1 MKKFLRVFFTISL
14 SILLLLSVAFLVVFI
29 TPPKI
34 EFSSKNLI
42 NPSDFTSF
50 YDDNNSL
57 MITLNEANK
66 KVEKEEYNDLIKHA
80 FISIEDKNFYK
91 HNGLDYKRMLKAALV
106 NLKNFSFK
114 QGASTIS
121 QQLIKNTHLSN
132 EKTLSRKINEIKL
145 TRILEKN
152 YSKDEIITMYLN
164 TIYFGENTF
173 GLSSAAYNYFGKS
186 PNDLSLQEVATLAGI
201 IASPREFSP
210 RKHPNVSEKRRNLVI
225 QKMYEQGYV
234 SKKELDLAINTHIQT
249 VNDLPSEMSP
259 YLNACLDEIA
269 EKTDLSPYNLKHCN
283 VLTYYNSSLQK
294 EISSHETEY
303 DYQAIMIDNET
314 CGITAYYS
322 TVGEIK
328 REIAS
333 CGKPLYVYAP
343 AIEENYI
350 GEYTKIKD
358 EPVNYNGYSP
368 KNYDNKYHGIV
379 SVKEAVSKSL
389 NIPAVKILDIIGTK
403 KAKQYAKMLGI
414 DISNDGLSIA
424 LGNLGNGVKLK
435 DLTCAYTTFANFGIH
450 KSPRFIKKIT
460 TRDGKTVYSED
471 KSANKVFSQSTS
483 SIITNLLT
491 YTSKKG
497 TAKKLSY
504 LPFQV
509 ACKTGTSGTENGNYD
524 CYSVGYTS
532 KVTAG
537 VWIGNENYSPMPL
550 GVTGSGTP
558 TYLLGKHLEFVNN
571 HIAQPDF
578 KLLGIK
584 QVAIDKISYETDGA
598 VLIADENAPSRYT
611 LTINVKDETEL
622 NEKSDRF
629 STSSNCSISAEFSD
643 CKVVFTVN
651 LPNYVDYELYRSG
664 KIKDERIYCGRENYA
679 DELTESGT
687 YDYYAVYVIHGIKI
701 VRTEREKIIGIKFDL
716 KKSEIPKEWW
726 RN

>member
-1 MKKFLRVFFTISL
+1 MKKFLRVFLTISL
-14 SILLLLSVAFLVVFI
+14 SILLLLSVAILVIFI

-57 MITLNEANK
+57 MITLNGANK
-66 KVEKEEYNDLIKHA
+66 KVENEEYNDLIKHA

-91 HNGLDYKRMLKAALV
+91 HNGLDYKRMLKAGLV
-106 NLKNFSFK
+106 NLKSFSFK

-152 YSKDEIITMYLN
+152 YSKDEILTMYLN

-173 GLSSAAYNYFGKS
+173 GLSSAAYNYFGKR
-186 PNDLSLQEVATLAGI
+186 PNDLSLQEVATLAGV

-210 RKHPNVSEKRRNLVI
+210 RKNPAVSEKRRNLVI

-234 SKKELDLAINTHIQT
+234 SKKELDLAISTPIKT
-249 VNDLPSEMSP
+249 VNGLSSEMSP

-269 EKTDLSPYNLKHCN
+269 EKTDLSPYTLKHCN
-283 VLTYYNSSLQK
+283 VLTYYNSLLQK
-294 EISSHETEY
+294 EISSFETEY
-303 DYQAIMIDNET
+303 DYQTIMIDNET

-322 TVGEIK
+322 TVGEIE

-350 GEYTKIKD
+350 GEYTKIED
-358 EPVNYNGYSP
+358 EPVNYNGYCP
-368 KNYDNKYHGIV
+368 KNYDNKYHGAV

-389 NIPAVKILDIIGTK
+389 NIPAVKVLDAIGTK
-403 KAKQYAKMLGI
+403 KAKRYAKKLGI
-414 DISNDGLSIA
+414 NISNDGLSIA
-424 LGNLGNGVKLK
+424 LGNVGNGVKLK
-435 DLTCAYTTFANFGIH
+435 DLASAYTTFANFGIY

-460 TRDGKTVYSED
+460 TRDGKTVYNED

-483 SIITNLLT
+483 SIITDLLT

-497 TAKKLSY
+497 TSKKLSY

-509 ACKTGTSGTENGNYD
+509 ACKTGTSGTEQGNYD
-524 CYSVGYTS
+524 CYSIGYTS

-537 VWIGNENYSPMPL
+537 VWIGNGDYSPMPIC
-550 GVTGSGTP
+550 VTGSGVP

-571 HIAQPDF
+571 QAEQPDF
-578 KLLGIK
+578 RLLGIM

-598 VLIADENAPSRYT
+598 VLIADENTPSRYT
-611 LTINVKDETEL
+611 LTVNVKDETEL
-622 NEKSDRF
+622 TEKSARF
-629 STSSNCSISAEFSD
+629 SSSSNCSITGEFSD
-643 CKVVFTVN
+643 NKVTFMPN

-664 KIKDERIYCGRENYA
+664 KIKEELIYCGRENYE

-687 YDYYAVYVIHGIKI
+687 YDYYAVYVIHGIKTI
-701 VRTEREKIIGIKFDL
+701 RTEREKIIGVKFDL
-716 KKSEIPKEWW
+716 EKSVIPKEWW